1 MKPYEPKLTK
11 TDEQYLLMAYNA
23 ATKSPDP
30 STQNGAVIPYWD
42 YMQRECYHA
51 ACNTFPE
58 KVQNKPERLERPLKY
73 SYIEHAERNA
83 IFLASKHGTFP
94 FLANPVMFVPWFA
107 CADCAR
113 AIIQVG
119 IKKVV
124 GHKQMF
130 DKTPDHWK
138 ESIGAALQMLEEAG
152 VETKL
157 VDAKLNGPEI
167 RFNGELWRP

>member
-1 MKPYEPKLTK
+1 MKPKLKK
-11 TDEQYLLMAYNA
+11 TEEEYLLMAYYA

-30 STQNGAVIPYWD
+30 STQNGAIIPYFD
-42 YMQRECYHA
+42 YRGDECYHT
-51 ACNTFPE
+51 ACNTFPD
-58 KVQNKPERLERPLKY
+58 KVLSKPERLERPLKY
-73 SYIEHAERNA
+73 SYIEHAERNV
-83 IFLASKHGTFP
+83 IFTAAHHGTFP
-94 FLANPVMFVPWFA
+94 FIEGESVMFVPWFA

-167 RFNGELWRP
+167 RFNGELWKP